1 MRKNVLIST
10 TRQWNPGDEFIMLG
24 CLNILK
30 EIYGDNINPIIFNR
44 NPDIRVGGRYHN
56 KTKYKKILEEKQLY
70 KTSLILVNMII
81 HIKMIWIPIT

>member
-1 MRKNVLIST
+1 
-10 TRQWNPGDEFIMLG
+10 MLG

-44 NPDIRVGGRYHN
+44 NPDIRVGGRYRN
-56 KTKYKKILEEKQLY
+56 KTKYKKATINWDKKILEEKQLY